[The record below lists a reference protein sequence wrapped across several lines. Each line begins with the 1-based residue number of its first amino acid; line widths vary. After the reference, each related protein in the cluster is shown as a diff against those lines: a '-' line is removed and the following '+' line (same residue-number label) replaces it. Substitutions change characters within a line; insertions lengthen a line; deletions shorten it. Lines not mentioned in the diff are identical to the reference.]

1 MPKIRSFKI
10 ACLNIASL
18 PKHIDEL
25 RIGMSNNEI
34 DVLAINES
42 RMDSTITNDML
53 SIYGYS
59 WVGKHRNR
67 SGGGVGFFIRDTI
80 NYRIRLDLNDIDIEI
95 LTIEIFKNKNRPFL
109 ITTWCRPPNDPMDT
123 LYKFENCL
131 RLIDNESKESII
143 VGDVNSD
150 ILANDPTH
158 LVSEIDFITKLYQY
172 EQLIKDPT
180 RVTKDSASLI
190 DHFCTTKPDY
200 IASSGV
206 KIITISDHYLIYG
219 VRKFQ
224 ATKQSP
230 PIIEY
235 RDFKDRLQSHLRM
248 R

>member
-1 MPKIRSFKI
+1 M
-10 ACLNIASL
+10 
-18 PKHIDEL
+18 
-25 RIGMSNNEI
+25 
-34 DVLAINES
+34 
-42 RMDSTITNDML
+42 
-53 SIYGYS
+53 
-59 WVGKHRNR
+59 
-67 SGGGVGFFIRDTI
+67 
-80 NYRIRLDLNDIDIEI
+80 
-95 LTIEIFKNKNRPFL
+95 
-109 ITTWCRPPNDPMDT
+109 ITTWYRPPNDPMDT

-131 RLIDNESKESII
+131 RLIDNENKESII

-158 LVSEIDFITKLYQY
+158 LVSEMDFITKLYQY

-190 DHFCTTKPDY
+190 DHFYTTKPDY

-230 PIIEY
+230 RIIETLSNLMKHIFY
-235 RDFKDRLQSHLRM
+235 LNCSHLLI
-248 R
+248 